1 MVRVWAAAALLMCL
15 SAPALAG
22 EHLAEAG
29 EAPPLPAWI
38 GFCER
43 NGAECAV
50 DTGEPLAIPLTA
62 ETSELLDAVNRYV
75 NRTIIMRTDLEHLGV
90 VDRWDLPIDG
100 IGDCEDLQLLKRRML
115 VEAGVP
121 RRALRMTVV
130 LDNLG
135 AGHALLTVRTS
146 DGDLVLDNLVPDV
159 LPWRASGYAFV
170 KRESQHRTGWAWLG
184 EPSVTVA
191 VALAPN

>member
-22 EHLAEAG
+22 DHLAEAV
-29 EAPPLPAWI
+29 EAPPLPAWVD
-38 GFCER
+38 FCER
-43 NGAECAV
+43 AGAECAI
-50 DTGEPLAIPLTA
+50 DTDEPLVIPFTA

-75 NRTIIMRTDLEHLGV
+75 NHTIIAKTDLEHLNQI
-90 VDRWDLPIDG
+90 DQWDLPTDG
-100 IGDCEDLQLLKRRML
+100 IGDCEDLQLLKRKML

-121 RRALRMTVV
+121 RRAMRMTVV

-146 DGDLVLDNLVPDV
+146 AGDFVLDNLVPDV
-159 LPWRASGYAFV
+159 LPWRKAGYVFV
-170 KRESQHRTGWAWLG
+170 KRESQHRVGWAWLE
-184 EPSVTVA
+184 EPKVA
-191 VALAPN
+191 VAVAIAPN